1 MGRTWQYIFVLLL
14 VEDMPTYIQYIRVD
28 DDDIVE
34 DMPTYIHASR

>member
-1 MGRTWQYIFVLLL
+1 MGRTWQYIFLLLL

-34 DMPTYIHASR
+34 DMPYLYTCE